1 MSCASRVYNIT
12 CSANGLRKSF
22 RQKEHHGASDSDDS
36 HNQQAADGQ
45 NDSDTHICAM
55 WLRASQVA
63 QVAREDSSPGLSGW
77 DGGLGGLS
85 LPNTHR
91 PRQVLWEA
99 RWLSSLAELRSR
111 IPASLSEQIVTKKGR
126 ERKGGS
132 PYPTSEH
139 KRDSVD
145 CSCDTKGSTLKS
157 RCSGRVGY

>member
-1 MSCASRVYNIT
+1 MSCVSRMYNIT
-12 CSANGLRKSF
+12 CSANGLRKSS

-36 HNQQAADGQ
+36 DNQQAADGQ

-85 LPNTHR
+85 LPNTQR

-111 IPASLSEQIVTKKGR
+111 IPASLREQIVTKKGR

-157 RCSGRVGY
+157 RCSGRVGC